1 MKVVFLDRMTLGD
14 DFEMKLP
21 FEAEFVCYDFTPA
34 ENVAER
40 IQDADVIFVNK
51 VKLREQDLSAAKN
64 LKVICEAATGYD
76 NIDIAYCKEKGIGVC
91 NVPGYS
97 TNSVAQI
104 TVAMAMSLLNHLPE
118 YAGYVASGA
127 YTKSGFPNCVTPVFH
142 EMEGMTWGVV
152 GYGAIGKK
160 VADIARACGCNI
172 LAYKR
177 TPEEGVACVPLE
189 ELLKKADIISVHL
202 PLSTET
208 STLIDKEKIALMKP
222 NAIFINVARGAVV
235 DEAALCDALANKK
248 FAALGVDVYAR
259 EPFGEDSPYNAIKDW
274 PNVCLTP
281 HMAWGSLESRMRCFA
296 AMLSN
301 MRAFF
306 DGTIQ
311 NRVEL

>member
-14 DFEMKLP
+14 DFKMELP
-21 FEAEFVCYDFTPA
+21 FEAEFVCYDFTAPQ
-34 ENVAER
+34 EVAER
-40 IQDADVIFVNK
+40 IKDADVIFVNK
-51 VKLREQDLSAAKN
+51 VKLREEELSAAKK

-104 TVAMAMSLLNHLPE
+104 TIAMAMSLLNHLPE
-118 YAGYVASGA
+118 YAGYVARGA

-177 TPEEGVACVPLE
+177 TPVEEVPCVSLE
-189 ELLKKADIISVHL
+189 ELLKKSDIVSVHL
-202 PLSTET
+202 PLSVET
-208 STLIDKEKIALMKP
+208 SKLIDKEKIALMKP
-222 NAIFINVARGAVV
+222 NAIFINVARGAVT
-235 DEAALCDALANKK
+235 DEAALCDALINKK
-248 FAALGVDVYAR
+248 IAAIGVDVYSK
-259 EPFGEDSPYNAIKDW
+259 EPFDEDSPYDAIKDY

-301 MRAFF
+301 MQAFF
-306 DGTIQ
+306 DGKIQ